1 MCLTHAVAPDATP
14 LRVAIAGNPNV
25 GKTTLFNA
33 LTGAHQKV
41 ANYPGTTVEKR
52 VGHYR
57 DGDLAIALVD
67 LPGTY
72 SLGGQS
78 PEERVAEEALLQW
91 GGLTALA
98 WVLAFVV
105 FQAGSLL
112 A

>member
-1 MCLTHAVAPDATP
+1 MRLTHAASTDGPRF
-14 LRVAIAGNPNV
+14 RVAIAGNPNV

-52 VGHYR
+52 VGRYR
-57 DGDLAIALVD
+57 DGDLAIELVD

-72 SLGGQS
+72 SLG
-78 PEERVAEEALLQW
+78 
-91 GGLTALA
+91 ALA
-98 WVLAFVV
+98 WFLAFVV
-105 FQAGSLL
+105 HQAGSLL